1 VRHRDLRL
9 PSRFPRKKIWPW
21 VLLAGVLLGVGLVEL
36 SIRATQR
43 RAQTER
49 AAAAPGGPVVQAP
62 STGGSPAAPATNV
75 SAGISGTVSLPGG
88 KPAAGI
94 GVVAEPGGA
103 EARTD
108 AAGRFHLD
116 VPDGTTVR
124 IHAHHSD
131 VGFGSVET
139 AAPSGDVKITLQPR
153 ATFDVRAMRGGKPVE
168 GAQVTVEE
176 TVARVYEADH
186 LTDAEGRVR
195 FRGLPPG
202 RLRVHAVVTA
212 TGARGFTDAD
222 AHQGEA
228 VEVTV
233 QLHGP

>member
-1 VRHRDLRL
+1 
-9 PSRFPRKKIWPW
+9 
-21 VLLAGVLLGVGLVEL
+21 GLVEL

-62 STGGSPAAPATNV
+62 STGGAAAAPAAHAP
-75 SAGISGTVSLPGG
+75 AGMSRAGALPGG
-88 KPAAGI
+88 DAAGGTG
-94 GVVAEPGGA
+94 GVAAAGGA
-103 EARTD
+103 EGRAD
-108 AAGRFHLD
+108 GAGRFHLD